1 MPLELLGSVC
11 AASSMVHHGQ
21 WGTGGYKLAAA
32 RSKLACALA
41 GGATSRGARLG
52 GMVRPQT
59 NGLGAIFAAADANGG
74 DIASAW
80 RDNGQVTSLKN
91 ATRRYKQHCARRPK
105 RAAAKPAAKRTA
117 KPAVARKPS
126 VKKNLRLPSRFVE
139 EAAADKV
146 RHRQEVSAAH
156 KAATAEINRLSQN
169 VLAISF
175 FSTVKSQT

>member
-1 MPLELLGSVC
+1 
-11 AASSMVHHGQ
+11 
-21 WGTGGYKLAAA
+21 
-32 RSKLACALA
+32 
-41 GGATSRGARLG
+41 
-52 GMVRPQT
+52 MVRPQT

-146 RHRQEVSAAH
+146 RHRQEFSAAH
-156 KAATAEINRLSQN
+156 KAATAEINRSSQN

>member
-1 MPLELLGSVC
+1 
-11 AASSMVHHGQ
+11 MVHHGQ

-32 RSKLACALA
+32 RSELACALA

-52 GMVRPQT
+52 GMVKPQT

-105 RAAAKPAAKRTA
+105 RAAAKPVSRSKRSEYTVR
-117 KPAVARKPS
+117 PPS
-126 VKKNLRLPSRFVE
+126 
-139 EAAADKV
+139 
-146 RHRQEVSAAH
+146 
-156 KAATAEINRLSQN
+156 
-169 VLAISF
+169 
-175 FSTVKSQT
+175 